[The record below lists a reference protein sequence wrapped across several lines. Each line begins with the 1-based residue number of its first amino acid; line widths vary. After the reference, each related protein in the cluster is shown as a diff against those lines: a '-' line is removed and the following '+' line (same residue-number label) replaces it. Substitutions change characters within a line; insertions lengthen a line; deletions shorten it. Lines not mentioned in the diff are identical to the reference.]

1 MALDKQ
7 SLEAIQLLMRE
18 EISTQLEPMEQR
30 INRRFDD
37 VFTSLDTLL
46 ANDEK
51 REQENT
57 ICDEQTERLE
67 KRVGRLEKKVA

>member
-7 SLEAIQLLMRE
+7 SLEAIQLLMRD

-46 ANDEK
+46 ADEK
-51 REQENT
+51 REQEST
-57 ICDEQTERLE
+57 IRDEQTERLE